1 MYDWLDEALAGDQF
15 SVVTANL
22 RLARILKQT
31 YGEQQL
37 AKNVLVWK
45 TPEIHVWNHWLNAL
59 LDLADDSARLPSRL
73 NTQQSRVLW
82 ERCIREEVDKSIVDI
97 VSIAN
102 LGRMARDGW
111 ARMHEWN
118 LSVDEC
124 ANAATGQD
132 QRIFARTVIRY
143 RKELNANDWLDTATV
158 PAVVCE
164 LLAASQLVAP
174 KRLTLCGFDRTT
186 PQVQSVMDALEAAG
200 TEIVMRQHGAVN
212 EHVLFRCE
220 NREAELRAAGA
231 WAAATLGND
240 PSLRIAVVVI
250 GLDNNAARSGRLLRE
265 GLAPG
270 WQYGGRQR
278 AAAVNLSYGRRLSEY
293 PAIHAGLLL
302 LRWLVGDI
310 AGTDVSVLLRS
321 PYIGIGAAHGRS
333 RLELQLRN
341 WPDRQWTPGRLLGA
355 LRGRD
360 ASADAVDWIERLAKL
375 AEFRTH
381 FDSIS
386 SPSEWAGS
394 VDAVLTAMN
403 WPGDLALDSADFQL
417 LNRWRDLLNEFAQLQ
432 IVAPRMSATTA
443 VSRIAS
449 MAGETLFQAETEG
462 SVLSVMGPLE
472 AAGMEFDCLWI
483 AGLGADDWPPQGR
496 PSPLLSRELQIKHA
510 MPDSTPQDSADYA
523 RRVLDRLRASAPTCC
538 LSYAASNAGQE
549 QLASPMLA
557 DLVEQPGPA
566 DPGWH
571 AVQLLDRVSLL
582 ALTDPAPPLRDGEV
596 ITGGASTIN
605 RQMSEPFAA
614 FAHGRLAIRWMQAF
628 TAGISPSTRGNL
640 VHDAL
645 FRLYEHLPTH
655 KEICAWDSEELEKR
669 IVVAVD
675 QAFERQERHVDSVLR
690 QLFKLERRRT
700 EALLANVVAIDRER
714 SAFAI
719 GAVERSLEG
728 QLGPLRISLRGD
740 RIDELD
746 NAEIL
751 ILDYKTGATKKFL
764 TSGEP
769 GDMQL
774 VVYACLTDRSVAGLG
789 LFNVDSKLTAID
801 GAGPAISEDDEWQ
814 NTLECWKQQ
823 VFDAATDI
831 ASGDVRVSSIQDG
844 RDARP
849 LNLLSRFPELE
860 RDL

>member
-1 MYDWLDEALAGDQF
+1 MYDWLDEALVGDRC

-22 RLARILKQT
+22 RLARILKQA

-37 AKNVLVWK
+37 AKDTLVWK
-45 TPEIHVWNHWLNAL
+45 TPDIHVWNHWLNAL
-59 LDLADDSARLPSRL
+59 LDSADESAGLPSRL
-73 NTQQSRVLW
+73 NAQQSRVLW

-118 LSVDEC
+118 LSLDEC

-143 RKELNANDWLDTATV
+143 RQELHANDWLDAATV
-158 PAVVCE
+158 PAIVCE
-164 LLAASQLVAP
+164 LLAAGKLVVP

-186 PQVQSVMDALEAAG
+186 PQVQSVLEALETAD
-200 TEIVMRQHGAVN
+200 TEIVMRQHGSAN
-212 EHVLFRCE
+212 EHVLFRCQ

-231 WAAATLGND
+231 WAAEKLSND

-250 GLDNNAARSGRLLRE
+250 GLDNNASKSGRLLRE

-293 PAIHAGLLL
+293 PAIHAALLL

-310 AGTDVSVLLRS
+310 AGTDISVLLRS
-321 PYIGIGAAHGRS
+321 PYIGIGPAHGRS

-341 WPDRQWTPGRLLGA
+341 WPDRQWSPARLLRA

-360 ASADAVDWIERLAKL
+360 KTADAVDWLARLSTF
-375 AEFRTH
+375 AEFRDN
-381 FDSIS
+381 FDAIA
-386 SPSEWAGS
+386 SPSQWAGS
-394 VDAVLTAMN
+394 ADEVLTAMN

-432 IVAPRMSATTA
+432 IVAPRMSASTA

-449 MAGETLFQAETEG
+449 MAGETLFQAEAEG

-496 PSPLLSRELQIKHA
+496 PSPLLSRELQIKHE

-523 RRVLDRLRASAPTCC
+523 RRVLDRLRASAPSCC
-538 LSYAASNAGQE
+538 LSYAATDAGQE
-549 QLASPMLA
+549 QLASPVLA
-557 DLVEQPGPA
+557 DLVEEQGPA

-571 AVQLLDRVSLL
+571 AAQLLDRVSLL
-582 ALTDPAPPLRDGEV
+582 ALADPAPPLRDGE
-596 ITGGASTIN
+596 IIIGGASTIN

-614 FAHGRLAIRWMQAF
+614 FAHGRLGIRWMQAF
-628 TAGISPSTRGNL
+628 TAGIAPSTRGNL

-645 FRLYEHLPTH
+645 FRLYEHLPTQ
-655 KEICAWDSEELEKR
+655 KEIRAWDSAELEKR
-669 IVVAVD
+669 IAVAVD
-675 QAFERQERHVDSVLR
+675 QAFERQERHADSVLR

-700 EALLANVVAIDRER
+700 EALLASVVALDRAR

-728 QLGPLRISLRGD
+728 QIGPLRISLRGD

-746 NAEIL
+746 NAEIF

-774 VVYACLTDRSVAGLG
+774 IVYACISDRAVAGLG

-801 GAGPAISEDDEWQ
+801 GAGPAISEFDEWQ
-814 NTLECWKQQ
+814 STLERWKQQ
-823 VFDAATDI
+823 VVDAASDI
-831 ASGDVRVSSIQDG
+831 ASGDVRVNSIQDG

-860 RDL
+860 REL